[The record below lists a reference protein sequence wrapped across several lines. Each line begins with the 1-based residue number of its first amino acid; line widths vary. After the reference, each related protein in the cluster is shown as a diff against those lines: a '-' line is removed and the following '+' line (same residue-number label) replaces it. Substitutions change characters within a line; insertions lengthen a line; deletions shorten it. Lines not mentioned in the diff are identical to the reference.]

1 MRNVRFNAGDD
12 HQRIILMAPRV
23 LISDSLSPAAIAIF
37 KERGVEVDF
46 QPDLGKDKDK
56 LAAII
61 DQYDGLAIRSATKVT
76 AKILE
81 NATNLKVV
89 GRAGIG
95 VDNVDIPAATAK
107 GVIVMNTPFGNSIT
121 TAEHAIAM
129 MFALARQIPAAD
141 QSTQAGKWEK
151 NRFMGVEISGKVLGI
166 IGCGNIGAIVA
177 DRAIGLKMRV
187 IAFDPFLS
195 PERAIDLGVDKV
207 ELEDLLA
214 RADFITLHTPLTA
227 QTKNILSADNLART
241 KKGVRIIN
249 CARGGL
255 VDEHALRALLDTGHI
270 AGAAFDVFIEEPAT
284 QNPLFNHPN
293 VICTP
298 HLGASTNE
306 AQENVALQVAEQMS
320 DYLVRGAISNAINFP
335 SITAEEA
342 PKLKPFIALAE
353 KLGSFAGQLTDTGI
367 KEVRITYQGEVANLK
382 IKALT
387 AAAIAGL
394 LRPALQDVN
403 VVSAP
408 VVAKERGIVIEE
420 TVREGDGDYESLV
433 TLEVVTDDLTR
444 SVAGTVFTDGKPR
457 IINIKGIKVDAEF
470 GPSMIYVTN
479 EDKPGFIG
487 RFASLLGNANVNI
500 ATFALGRD
508 NEGGSAIALVE
519 IDGAAP
525 PHVLQGIQRLP
536 GVKQARALVF

>member
-1 MRNVRFNAGDD
+1 
-12 HQRIILMAPRV
+12 MAPRV
-23 LISDSLSPAAIAIF
+23 LISDALSPAAIAIF

-61 DQYDGLAIRSATKVT
+61 GDYDGLAIRSATKVT

-81 NATNLKVV
+81 HATRLKVI

-95 VDNVDIPAATAK
+95 VDNVDIPAATQK

-129 MFALARQIPAAD
+129 MFALARHIPSAD
-141 QSTQAGKWEK
+141 TSTQAGKWEK
-151 NRFMGVEISGKVLGI
+151 NRFMGVEITAKTLGI

-177 DRAIGLKMRV
+177 DRAIGLHMRV

-195 PERAIDLGVDKV
+195 PERALDLGVEKV
-207 ELEDLLA
+207 ELEELLA
-214 RADFITLHTPLTA
+214 RADIITLHTPLTA
-227 QTKNILSADNLART
+227 QTKNILSADSLART

-270 AGAAFDVFIEEPAT
+270 AGAAFDVFAEEPAT
-284 QNPLFNHPN
+284 ANILFGHPN
-293 VICTP
+293 VVCTP
-298 HLGASTNE
+298 HLGAATTE

-320 DYLVRGAISNAINFP
+320 DYLMRGAISNAVNFP

-342 PKLKPFIALAE
+342 PKLRPFIALAE
-353 KLGSFAGQLTDTGI
+353 KLGSFAGQLTDSGL
-367 KEVRITYQGEVANLK
+367 KEIRITYQGDVASLK

-387 AAAIAGL
+387 ASAIAGV

-420 TVREGDGDYESLV
+420 TVREEEGDYESLI
-433 TLEVVTDDLTR
+433 TLEVVTDELSR
-444 SVAGTVFTDGKPR
+444 SVSGTVFHDGKPR
-457 IINIKGIKVDAEF
+457 IVDIKGIKVDAEF

-487 RFASLLGNANVNI
+487 RFASLLGNAGVNI

-508 NEGGSAIALVE
+508 AEGGSAIALVE
-519 IDGAAP
+519 IDGATP
-525 PHVLQGIQRLP
+525 PHILQGVQRLP